1 MGVIRATI
9 PIVIYVLILDNL
21 FATSLFAG
29 ISFNY
34 DGLSTDTDLS

>member
-21 FATSLFAG
+21 FATSLFSG
-29 ISFNY
+29 LSFNY
-34 DGLSTDTDLS
+34 DGLATDSDLA